1 MFSVKD
7 TFHWVAKLHVADSPI
22 ERLLLLDDIDL
33 PLGAT
38 RGVHLLRWA

>member
-1 MFSVKD
+1 MLSVKD
-7 TFHWVAKLHVADSPI
+7 TFHWVAEFHVAYTPI

-33 PLGAT
+33 TLSPP